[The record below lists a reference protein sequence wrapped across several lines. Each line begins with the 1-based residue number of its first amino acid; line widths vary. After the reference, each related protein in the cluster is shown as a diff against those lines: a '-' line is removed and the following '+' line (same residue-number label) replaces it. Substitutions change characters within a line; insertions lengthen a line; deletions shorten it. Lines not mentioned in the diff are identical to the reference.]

1 MYSFQTFLRKESENL
16 NLKRMLIPVCAR
28 PLIMSFK
35 TVFDAVIRQFPL
47 SVKQDFYI
55 NCFLSQV
62 KWEITDVTGSSGSRG
77 LQSTS
82 GRVTFDPGEFLKN
95 ILVEIKADDVPE
107 LEAVYMLRIV
117 SVDGGADLD
126 LSSTNVTFK
135 VR

>member
-1 MYSFQTFLRKESENL
+1 MCKRDIQL
-16 NLKRMLIPVCAR
+16 NYFSA
-28 PLIMSFK
+28 
-35 TVFDAVIRQFPL
+35 
-47 SVKQDFYI
+47 
-55 NCFLSQV
+55 QV

-82 GRVTFDPGEFLKN
+82 GTVTFDPGEFLKN

-126 LSSTNVTFK
+126 PSATNVTFK

>member
-1 MYSFQTFLRKESENL
+1 
-16 NLKRMLIPVCAR
+16 MLLC
-28 PLIMSFK
+28 
-35 TVFDAVIRQFPL
+35 
-47 SVKQDFYI
+47 VKQDLQL
-55 NCFLSQV
+55 NCCFTQV
-62 KWEITDVTGSSGSRG
+62 KWEITDVTSSAGSRG

-82 GRVTFDPGEFLKN
+82 GTVSFSPREFEKN

-126 LSSTNVTFK
+126 PSATNVTFK